1 MNSVYTGIHTLCT
14 LTGICIYTSKCG
26 YTASGYSLLS
36 KLSKMP
42 GVEVAIFPCNQVS
55 TLPFLALAL
64 YVLLAL
70 MEAVCNVPQ
79 QFGGQEPGSDA
90 EVAQFCVA
98 KGVDGANLF
107 TKADVNGPNTRPT
120 YKFLKEQK
128 VLGEVG
134 WNFAGKF
141 IVDKK
146 GNVMPASGDIEG
158 TIAKLVAA

>member
-1 MNSVYTGIHTLCT
+1 
-14 LTGICIYTSKCG
+14 
-26 YTASGYSLLS
+26 
-36 KLSKMP
+36 
-42 GVEVAIFPCNQVS
+42 
-55 TLPFLALAL
+55 
-64 YVLLAL
+64 
-70 MEAVCNVPQ
+70 
-79 QFGGQEPGSDA
+79 
-90 EVAQFCVA
+90 VA